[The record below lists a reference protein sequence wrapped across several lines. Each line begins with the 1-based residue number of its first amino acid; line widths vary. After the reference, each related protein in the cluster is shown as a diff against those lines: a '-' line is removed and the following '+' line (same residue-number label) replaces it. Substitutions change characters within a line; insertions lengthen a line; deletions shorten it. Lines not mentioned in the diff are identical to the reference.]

1 MAERRT
7 ISPEALTSTAK
18 PRYRVPAVMSPRMQD
33 KNITQDSFQNFAA
46 ALGMGANNQQS
57 ASSYGFNP
65 ISRNHTQL
73 EWMYRGSWIV
83 KRLVDCIPDDMT
95 RAGISL
101 TSDED
106 PEETTE
112 RDLYIHELAVWQK
125 LNQSL
130 KWARLYG
137 GAGCYIMIKGQ
148 RPDTPLRLN
157 TIGKGQFLGLV
168 VLDRWMV
175 WPNLSD
181 LVTEPG
187 PDFGKPMYYEV
198 QADGLAIPRMR
209 FHYSRFIRFEGVEL
223 PYWQA
228 MQENQWGCSIIEPIY
243 DRLVAFDSATTG
255 ASQLVYKAHLRTYS
269 VEGLRELIS
278 SGGRMYNAFLQQ
290 IEVMRMLQNN
300 EGLTVIDSKDTF
312 ETHSYAF
319 AGLSDMLIQFS
330 QQLSGGAAIPLTR
343 LFGQSPA
350 GLNATGD
357 ADIRN
362 YYDMCSADQESRL
375 RLPLTKVLQIAN
387 QSLFGKP
394 LDNNFGY
401 YFNPLWQMS
410 NSEKAQFAGNVVDSI
425 TKAVDAGLI
434 NQQTGMRELKASSQ
448 ITGIFNS
455 ISDEDIEAA
464 DASPPKAPDPAE
476 LSQGMEQ
483 QENAKN
489 TQKPDNFEGKEGGA
503 AP

>member
-1 MAERRT
+1 
-7 ISPEALTSTAK
+7 
-18 PRYRVPAVMSPRMQD
+18 
-33 KNITQDSFQNFAA
+33 
-46 ALGMGANNQQS
+46 
-57 ASSYGFNP
+57 
-65 ISRNHTQL
+65 
-73 EWMYRGSWIV
+73 
-83 KRLVDCIPDDMT
+83 
-95 RAGISL
+95 
-101 TSDED
+101 
-106 PEETTE
+106 
-112 RDLYIHELAVWQK
+112 
-125 LNQSL
+125 
-130 KWARLYG
+130 
-137 GAGCYIMIKGQ
+137 
-148 RPDTPLRLN
+148 
-157 TIGKGQFLGLV
+157 
-168 VLDRWMV
+168 
-175 WPNLSD
+175 
-181 LVTEPG
+181 
-187 PDFGKPMYYEV
+187 
-198 QADGLAIPRMR
+198 
-209 FHYSRFIRFEGVEL
+209 
-223 PYWQA
+223 
-228 MQENQWGCSIIEPIY
+228 
-243 DRLVAFDSATTG
+243 
-255 ASQLVYKAHLRTYS
+255 
-269 VEGLRELIS
+269 
-278 SGGRMYNAFLQQ
+278 
-290 IEVMRMLQNN
+290 
-300 EGLTVIDSKDTF
+300 
-312 ETHSYAF
+312 
-319 AGLSDMLIQFS
+319 
-330 QQLSGGAAIPLTR
+330 LSGGAAIPLTR